1 MMRTVIAPNAWDSA
15 CDGCLPAAT
24 FRQALGRF
32 GSGITVVSVAHAHG
46 YHAMTANAF
55 MSISL
60 DPPLIAISIARK
72 ARINEHLVEGTRFG
86 ISVLSESQQ
95 PLALHFGGRP
105 DPDMFPP
112 IDWERGVPLMA
123 DSAATFVAQVHQI
136 HDGGDHRI
144 FVARLLQLQWH
155 EAAPLLFWGG
165 GFGEF
170 RARRPAPAGFL
181 PPVPDF
187 WC

>member
-1 MMRTVIAPNAWDSA
+1 MQTVIAANAWDSA
-15 CDGCLPAAT
+15 CDDCLPAPT

-32 GSGITVVSVAHAHG
+32 ASGVTVVSVAHANG
-46 YHAMTANAF
+46 YYAMTANAF

-60 DPPLIAISIARK
+60 DPPLIAISVARK
-72 ARINEHLVEGTRFG
+72 ARINEHLVEGMRFG
-86 ISVLSESQQ
+86 ISVLSEFQQ
-95 PLALHFGGRP
+95 PLALHFGGRA
-105 DPDMFPP
+105 DPDLFPP

-123 DSAATFVAQVHQI
+123 DSAATFVAKVHQI

-144 FVARLLQLQWH
+144 FVSRLLQLKWH

-170 RARRPAPAGFL
+170 RARRPAPGGFF